1 MNLSEPLDGLT
12 TAVEAAVLR
21 VLARA
26 DTGFSG
32 RRIHALAS
40 VGSYDLAF
48 SLAHT
53 DAATGLDTPID
64 TAKAS
69 SEVMRWVR
77 LHPTNIAQKTI
88 LRHVVDNPKIQA
100 EAMGLYEKTEVKR
113 SARLRRGERRP
124 RRGGTGALRAQRPTG
139 GVLPGSCHVS
149 A

>member
-1 MNLSEPLDGLT
+1 MTSVPVSPHELSEPLDGLT

-40 VGSYDLAF
+40 VGSYDRAF

-69 SEVMRWVR
+69 SEVVRWVR

-100 EAMGLYEKTEVKR
+100 EAMGLYEKTR
-113 SARLRRGERRP
+113 SEAERAATA
-124 RRGGTGALRAQRPTG
+124 G
-139 GVLPGSCHVS
+139 
-149 A
+149 